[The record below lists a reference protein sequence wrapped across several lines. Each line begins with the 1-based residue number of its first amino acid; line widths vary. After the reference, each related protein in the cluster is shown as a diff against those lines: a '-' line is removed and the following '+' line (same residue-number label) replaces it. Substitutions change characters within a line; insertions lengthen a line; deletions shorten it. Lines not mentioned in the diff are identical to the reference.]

1 MVLIVWLFVGGE
13 LPALMESI
21 QRQQCQVLMDMDQF
35 TPAALLMR
43 QVCACVC
50 PCPTLAR
57 VCAAESV
64 AARSPRVAACR
75 PALQRA
81 VPRCN
86 RPRRI

>member
-1 MVLIVWLFVGGE
+1 MLGSVLIVWLFVGGE

-50 PCPTLAR
+50 
-57 VCAAESV
+57 
-64 AARSPRVAACR
+64 
-75 PALQRA
+75 
-81 VPRCN
+81 
-86 RPRRI
+86 